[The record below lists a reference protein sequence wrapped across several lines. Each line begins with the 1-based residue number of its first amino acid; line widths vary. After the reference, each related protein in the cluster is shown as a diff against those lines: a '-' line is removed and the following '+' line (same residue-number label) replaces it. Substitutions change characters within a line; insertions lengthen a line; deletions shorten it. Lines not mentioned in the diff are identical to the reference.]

1 LSDAADD
8 GPKYGGLNEEDF
20 DRLAQVKAMDDAA
33 LLNAYR
39 ALSNPKQIDSSSWLP
54 FIEAELRHRGLLSSH

>member
-1 LSDAADD
+1 MSGSDDD
-8 GPKYGGLNEEDF
+8 DPKYGGLGEDDF
-20 DRLAQVKAMDDAA
+20 DRLARVKAMDDTA

-54 FIEAELRHRGLLSSH
+54 FIEAELRQRGLLSSH